1 MVVRSLSLKFQMA
14 WMKLAFETQSL
25 PSLLTMDQR
34 VITNN
39 SRISVVEREGD
50 WLQLKIKDLTPS
62 DQGWYLCQINT
73 DPMVSDRAF
82 LEVKGLWKK
91 NQS

>member
-14 WMKLAFETQSL
+14 WIKDETQSLL
-25 PSLLTMDQR
+25 PSLLTRDHR
-34 VITNN
+34 VFTNN

-82 LEVKGLWKK
+82 FEVKGLWKK